1 MSIFIPRDN
10 SMDHRTV
17 LAVMLST
24 AMTTVLNNVLVA
36 ASVHNVLYYGAK
48 GDGHTDDTQ
57 AFLKGW
63 NAVCADA
70 GAPTLLVPSGT
81 TFLLSQIIFSG
92 PCKAKIHVQID
103 GTLKRPNV
111 VWESNEQSWI
121 LFNGLDG
128 LVIDGYGEINGQGL
142 SYWDCKIRNICST
155 APNALEVANCD
166 GSTVRGLL
174 IRNSPGMQVV
184 LGFSSKAQI
193 NGLTVIAPGESP
205 NTDGVH
211 ISHSQHVAVSNCVI
225 STGDD
230 CVSIGNGTFDVNV
243 SRITCGP
250 GHGISIGSLGGQH
263 SVSVVEQIRVSYSR
277 IFHATNGL
285 RIKTWQGGSGHV
297 KGITFEH
304 INLTAVY
311 NPIIIDQYYCPNQ
324 VCSNKTSA
332 VAVRDVKYY
341 GIRGTSNQRIGINLR
356 CSQSRACTGI
366 KMQNVIIQPASPG
379 QQVEA
384 YCFNS
389 HGTDIQPVFPA
400 VPCLVS

>member
-1 MSIFIPRDN
+1 
-10 SMDHRTV
+10 MDHRTV

-92 PCKAKIHVQID
+92 PCKAKIHID

-142 SYWDCKIRNICST
+142 SYWDCKIRN
-155 APNALEVANCD
+155 
-166 GSTVRGLL
+166 
-174 IRNSPGMQVV
+174 
-184 LGFSSKAQI
+184 
-193 NGLTVIAPGESP
+193 
-205 NTDGVH
+205 
-211 ISHSQHVAVSNCVI
+211 
-225 STGDD
+225 
-230 CVSIGNGTFDVNV
+230 
-243 SRITCGP
+243 
-250 GHGISIGSLGGQH
+250 
-263 SVSVVEQIRVSYSR
+263 
-277 IFHATNGL
+277 
-285 RIKTWQGGSGHV
+285 GGSGHV

>member
-1 MSIFIPRDN
+1 
-10 SMDHRTV
+10 MDHRTV
-17 LAVMLST
+17 LAVMLS

-70 GAPTLLVPSGT
+70 GAPTLLVPSGK
-81 TFLLSQIIFSG
+81 TFLLSQITFSG
-92 PCKAKIHVQID
+92 PCKAKIHV
-103 GTLKRPNV
+103 
-111 VWESNEQSWI
+111 
-121 LFNGLDG
+121 
-128 LVIDGYGEINGQGL
+128 
-142 SYWDCKIRNICST
+142 
-155 APNALEVANCD
+155 
-166 GSTVRGLL
+166 
-174 IRNSPGMQVV
+174 
-184 LGFSSKAQI
+184 
-193 NGLTVIAPGESP
+193 
-205 NTDGVH
+205 
-211 ISHSQHVAVSNCVI
+211 
-225 STGDD
+225 
-230 CVSIGNGTFDVNV
+230 
-243 SRITCGP
+243 
-250 GHGISIGSLGGQH
+250 
-263 SVSVVEQIRVSYSR
+263 
-277 IFHATNGL
+277 
-285 RIKTWQGGSGHV
+285 QGGSGHV

-341 GIRGTSNQRIGINLR
+341 GIRGTSNQRFGINLR

-400 VPCLVS
+400 VPCLVSQ